1 MSCWAVK
8 WTPTLRY
15 SRTPLILWNAQ
26 MEEPVRVEKLCS
38 SLDVMPTLAN
48 LFGLE
53 YDSRLMAGRDILS
66 DEPGLVI
73 FSNYSFLTEEGAYNS
88 VLDEFRSWDGSPP
101 DEAYVQSQIAEVQN
115 RVAYSAMILDHDY
128 YRVALNGPPR
138 EEGSL
143 FSAHQG
149 SPSRT
154 PAGWTESQNARPT
167 QCVER
172 AGHFV

>member
-1 MSCWAVK
+1 MERPDGGTGAGGEALLQPGC
-8 WTPTLRY
+8 
-15 SRTPLILWNAQ
+15 NAH
-26 MEEPVRVEKLCS
+26 
-38 SLDVMPTLAN
+38 LAN

-115 RVAYSAMILDHDY
+115 RVPIRHDP
-128 YRVALNGPPR
+128 GPRLLP
-138 EEGSL
+138 
-143 FSAHQG
+143 
-149 SPSRT
+149 
-154 PAGWTESQNARPT
+154 GWP
-167 QCVER
+167 
-172 AGHFV
+172 

>member
-1 MSCWAVK
+1 MGRVNNLS
-8 WTPTLRY
+8 
-15 SRTPLILWNAQ
+15 LIHI
-26 MEEPVRVEKLCS
+26 
-38 SLDVMPTLAN
+38 

-115 RVAYSAMILDHDY
+115 L
-128 YRVALNGPPR
+128 
-138 EEGSL
+138 SL
-143 FSAHQG
+143 IHI
-149 SPSRT
+149 
-154 PAGWTESQNARPT
+154 W
-167 QCVER
+167 
-172 AGHFV
+172 